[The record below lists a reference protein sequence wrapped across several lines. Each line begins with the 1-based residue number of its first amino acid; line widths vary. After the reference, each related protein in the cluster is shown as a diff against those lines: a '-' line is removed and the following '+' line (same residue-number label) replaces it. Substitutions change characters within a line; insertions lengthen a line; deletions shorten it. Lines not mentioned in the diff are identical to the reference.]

1 MKILYLT
8 TALLDEDY
16 NALLNKGYAMSNP
29 SNQNFH
35 SRLIDALKA
44 QGPIEVIS
52 LVPYLFSDITL
63 LDSGVFT
70 YINSHGKFLDKI
82 SGRNRSLRSVME
94 QKIAQGADVL
104 LYDSLNVHLGQVAV
118 SLGLKHHL
126 PVIAIVT
133 DNPENLA
140 KAPRFYVS
148 ASKRTSLPLQQSWLY
163 PRVY

>member
-44 QGPIEVIS
+44 QGPISVIS
-52 LVPYLFSDITL
+52 LVPFLFSDITL

-82 SGRNRSLRSVME
+82 SGRNRSLRSSHGT
-94 QKIAQGADVL
+94 KDRSRGADVL

-118 SLGLKHHL
+118 SLG
-126 PVIAIVT
+126 
-133 DNPENLA
+133 
-140 KAPRFYVS
+140 
-148 ASKRTSLPLQQSWLY
+148 
-163 PRVY
+163 